1 MVVQPLPTHKLK
13 IKDDEGSRQF
23 TLKDVTYSIGRS
35 TGCDI
40 QLFSLFVSRRQAT
53 LEKGRREDG
62 SYYYQII
69 DGDLQGNPSC
79 NGLLVNG
86 RKIKTHILE
95 DQDEIV
101 FAPEV
106 SAIYYLERELIDE
119 FDITLINPKMVGE

>member
-1 MVVQPLPTHKLK
+1 MVVQPVPTHKLK

-23 TLKDVTYSIGRS
+23 TLKDATYSIGRS
-35 TGCDI
+35 PGCDI

-53 LEKGRREDG
+53 LEKGRHEDG

-69 DGDLQGNPSC
+69 DGDLQGKPSC

-86 RKIKTHILE
+86 RKIKAHILE
-95 DQDEIV
+95 DKDEIV
-101 FAPEV
+101 FAPQV

-119 FDITLINPKMVGE
+119 FDITLINPNMVGE